1 MYRPTSIVLIV
12 ILTAFLVGLLL
23 ACGASEEDS
32 PSGGP
37 GYPGSPGLPGA
48 PAPDQY
54 QLESLRKSM
63 GLDRPLL
70 TRITQSDS
78 AQAPASAPAAMASER
93 VVREVVKEVA
103 VEKTVSQPAAPA
115 PAQAPAAMA
124 RAQMVKEVAVEKAV
138 SQAVQVSSE
147 ADSTRAQLVTQRRII
162 IREVDMSL
170 VVDEIQ
176 GAVDEI
182 AELAENAGG
191 WVVDSGRWSLH
202 SGSISIRVPADM
214 LDDTIEELRDL
225 AIKVQAENT
234 TSRDVTDEY
243 VDLGAR
249 LTNQQATQKALLS
262 LLERATNVEAALEV
276 QRDLTR
282 VQEEVERLSGR
293 IKFLEESSAFSIIR
307 VNLSLAPMAVEVDAG
322 ADQTVAV
329 GVPVSF
335 RATFSPPDG
344 IDDYT
349 IAWDFGDA
357 SDTRVIHRTA
367 PTQTPGELTTETVA
381 HVYGTTA
388 GSPFIAEVSI
398 TGTGEGG
405 IIEGKDTL
413 TVAVSEIPA
422 IEVFAGGGK
431 TVDQNTEMEFS
442 GSFTRPKGL
451 TDVRFEW
458 DFGDGSTPTEGDLP
472 EGVTRATATHVYPDY
487 RREPYIA
494 KLTVSADSEV
504 GEVEAS
510 AEFYVYVTEQVGFVV
525 GGFELG
531 DNFKTAVR
539 GLTGFVQG
547 LTVIVIWLAIFSPFW
562 GAIVALV
569 WFIVRWRARRRTE
582 GRERLEA
589 EATATGGAG

>member
-1 MYRPTSIVLIV
+1 MYRPVSVVLIV
-12 ILTAFLVGLLL
+12 ILTALLAGLMS
-23 ACGASEEDS
+23 ACGASDEGS
-32 PSGGP
+32 TSGA
-37 GYPGSPGLPGA
+37 PGA

-54 QLESLRKSM
+54 QLESLRESQ
-63 GLDRPLL
+63 GLDRSLL
-70 TRITQSDS
+70 ARITQSDS
-78 AQAPASAPAAMASER
+78 YSAQAPAQAAPAATAAPTPASAPAAMR
-93 VVREVVKEVA
+93 VVREAELVKEVA
-103 VEKTVSQPAAPA
+103 VEKTVSQT
-115 PAQAPAAMA
+115 
-124 RAQMVKEVAVEKAV
+124 
-138 SQAVQVSSE
+138 VQVSSE
-147 ADSTRAQLVTQRRII
+147 ADSTQAQLVTQRRII
-162 IREVDMSL
+162 IREVDMAL

-176 GAVDEI
+176 GAIDDI

-202 SGSISIRVPADM
+202 SGSISIRVPADV
-214 LDDTIEELRDL
+214 LDDTVAELRLL
-225 AIKVQAENT
+225 ANKVDAENT
-234 TSRDVTDEY
+234 SSRDVTDEY

-262 LLERATNVEAALEV
+262 LLEQATTVEAALEV

-293 IKFLEESSAFSIIR
+293 IKFLEESAAFSIIR
-307 VNLSLAPMAVEVDAG
+307 VNLSLAPMDVEMDAG

-344 IDDYT
+344 IEDYT

-431 TVDQNTEMEFS
+431 TVDQNTEVEFS

-451 TDVRFEW
+451 TDVRYEW

-569 WFIVRWRARRRTE
+569 WFIVRWRARRRTA

-589 EATATGGAG
+589 EATATGEESGGTG

>member
-1 MYRPTSIVLIV
+1 MYRPVSVVLIV
-12 ILTAFLVGLLL
+12 ILTALLAGLMS
-23 ACGASEEDS
+23 ACGASE
-32 PSGGP
+32 SGAP
-37 GYPGSPGLPGA
+37 GYPGNPGAPGA

-54 QLESLRKSM
+54 QLESLRESQ
-63 GLDRPLL
+63 GLDRPSWEL
-70 TRITQSDS
+70 ITQSDS
-78 AQAPASAPAAMASER
+78 AQALIQPAPAATAAPAPASAPAAMASEASER
-93 VVREVVKEVA
+93 VVREAEVVKEVA
-103 VEKTVSQPAAPA
+103 VEKTVSQT
-115 PAQAPAAMA
+115 
-124 RAQMVKEVAVEKAV
+124 
-138 SQAVQVSSE
+138 VQVSSE
-147 ADSTRAQLVTQRRII
+147 ADSTQTQLVTQRRII
-162 IREVDMSL
+162 IREVDMAL

-176 GAVDEI
+176 GAIDEI

-202 SGSISIRVPADM
+202 SGSISIRVPADV
-214 LDDTIEELRDL
+214 LDDTVAELRLL
-225 AIKVQAENT
+225 ANKVDAENT
-234 TSRDVTDEY
+234 SSRDVTDEY

-262 LLERATNVEAALEV
+262 LLERATTVEAALEV

-293 IKFLEESSAFSIIR
+293 IKFLEESAAFSIIR
-307 VNLSLAPMAVEVDAG
+307 VNLSLAPMDVELDAG

-344 IDDYT
+344 IDDHT

-431 TVDQNTEMEFS
+431 TVDQNTEVEFS

-451 TDVRFEW
+451 TDVRYEW

-472 EGVTRATATHVYPDY
+472 EGVTRATATHVYPDH

-547 LTVIVIWLAIFSPFW
+547 LTVVVIWLAIFSPFW

-589 EATATGGAG
+589 EATATGDAAGEAR

>member
-1 MYRPTSIVLIV
+1 MSRLTSIVLLA
-12 ILTAFLVGLLL
+12 ILATALVGLLS
-23 ACGASEEDS
+23 ACGASTESGDESMEWPRQGGTISKQLGLDQPFRQMTSDS
-32 PSGGP
+32 GAPGP
-37 GYPGSPGLPGA
+37 QGSQGAPGLAGLPGHPGNPGPDLEVAEAA
-48 PAPDQY
+48 P
-54 QLESLRKSM
+54 
-63 GLDRPLL
+63 
-70 TRITQSDS
+70 
-78 AQAPASAPAAMASER
+78 QAPAARPASPDPTSMTSKQ
-93 VVREVVKEVA
+93 VLQEVA
-103 VEKTVSQPAAPA
+103 VEK
-115 PAQAPAAMA
+115 M
-124 RAQMVKEVAVEKAV
+124 V

-147 ADSTRAQLVTQRRII
+147 ADRTQAQLVAQRRII

-170 VVDEIQ
+170 VVYDIQ
-176 GAVDEI
+176 AAIDDI
-182 AELAENAGG
+182 AEMAADANG
-191 WVVDSGRWSLH
+191 WVVDSGRRSLH
-202 SGSISIRVPADM
+202 SGSISIRVPADV
-214 LDDTIEELRDL
+214 LDDTIAELRTL
-225 AIKVQAENT
+225 ANKVDAENT

-243 VDLGAR
+243 VDLGGR
-249 LTNQQATQKALLS
+249 LTNQQATHEALLK
-262 LLERATNVEAALEV
+262 LLERAEAVETALAV
-276 QRDLTR
+276 QRDLSR

-307 VNLSLAPMAVEVDAG
+307 VNLNLAPMAVVVDAG
-322 ADQTVAV
+322 ADRTVAV

-335 RATFSPPDG
+335 RATFSPPEG
-344 IDDYT
+344 IEDYT

-381 HVYGTTA
+381 HVYGTTT

-422 IEVFAGGGK
+422 IEVFAGDDK
-431 TVDQNTEMEFS
+431 TVDQNTEVEFS
-442 GSFTRPKGL
+442 GSFTRPEGL
-451 TDVRFEW
+451 TDVRYEW

-472 EGVTRATATHVYPDY
+472 EGVTRATAAHVYPDY

-510 AEFYVYVTEQVGFVV
+510 AEFYVFVTEQVGFVV

-531 DNFKTAVR
+531 DSFKTAVR
-539 GLTGFVQG
+539 GLTGFVQA

-569 WFIVRWRARRRTE
+569 WFVIRWRSRRRTE
-582 GRERLEA
+582 KRERLEA
-589 EATATGGAG
+589 EATETSEAS

>member
-1 MYRPTSIVLIV
+1 MYRPVSVVLIV
-12 ILTAFLVGLLL
+12 ILTALLAGLMS
-23 ACGASEEDS
+23 ACGASE
-32 PSGGP
+32 SGAP
-37 GYPGSPGLPGA
+37 GYPGNPGAPGA

-54 QLESLRKSM
+54 QLESLRESQ
-63 GLDRPLL
+63 GLDRPSWEL
-70 TRITQSDS
+70 ITQSDS
-78 AQAPASAPAAMASER
+78 AQALIQPAPAATAAPAPASAPAAMASEASER
-93 VVREVVKEVA
+93 VVREAEVVKEVA
-103 VEKTVSQPAAPA
+103 VEKTVSQT
-115 PAQAPAAMA
+115 
-124 RAQMVKEVAVEKAV
+124 
-138 SQAVQVSSE
+138 VQVSSE
-147 ADSTRAQLVTQRRII
+147 ADSTQAQLVTQRRII
-162 IREVDMSL
+162 IREVDMAL

-176 GAVDEI
+176 GAIDEI
-182 AELAENAGG
+182 AELAESAGG

-202 SGSISIRVPADM
+202 SGSISMRVPADV
-214 LDDTIEELRDL
+214 LDDTVAELRLL
-225 AIKVQAENT
+225 ANKVDAENT
-234 TSRDVTDEY
+234 SSRDVTDEY

-262 LLERATNVEAALEV
+262 LLERATTVEAALEV

-293 IKFLEESSAFSIIR
+293 IKFLEESAAFSIIR
-307 VNLSLAPMAVEVDAG
+307 VNLSLAPMAVVVDAG

-431 TVDQNTEMEFS
+431 TVDQNTEVEFS

-451 TDVRFEW
+451 TDVRYEW
-458 DFGDGSTPTEGDLP
+458 DFGDGSTPTGGDLP
-472 EGVTRATATHVYPDY
+472 EGVTRATATHVYPDH

-494 KLTVSADSEV
+494 KVTVSADSEV

-510 AEFYVYVTEQVGFVV
+510 AEFYVFVTEQVGFVV

-547 LTVIVIWLAIFSPFW
+547 LTVVVIWLAIFSLFW

-582 GRERLEA
+582 GCERLET
-589 EATATGGAG
+589 EAAATGDATGEAR

>member
-1 MYRPTSIVLIV
+1 MSRPTYIVLLAV
-12 ILTAFLVGLLL
+12 LAAVLAGLLS
-23 ACGASEEDS
+23 ACGASTE
-32 PSGGP
+32 SGDESMEWPRQG
-37 GYPGSPGLPGA
+37 GTISE
-48 PAPDQY
+48 
-54 QLESLRKSM
+54 QL
-63 GLDRPLL
+63 GLDRPFSQM
-70 TRITQSDS
+70 TSDS
-78 AQAPASAPAAMASER
+78 GAPGPQGAPGLAGLPGHPGNPGPDLEVAESAPQAPAARPASPDPTSMTSKQ
-93 VVREVVKEVA
+93 VLQEVA
-103 VEKTVSQPAAPA
+103 VEKV
-115 PAQAPAAMA
+115 
-124 RAQMVKEVAVEKAV
+124 V

-147 ADSTRAQLVTQRRII
+147 ADRTQAQLVAQRRII

-170 VVDEIQ
+170 VVYDIQ
-176 GAVDEI
+176 AAIDDI
-182 AELAENAGG
+182 AEMAADANG
-191 WVVDSGRWSLH
+191 WVVDSGRRSLH
-202 SGSISIRVPADM
+202 SGRISIRVPSDV
-214 LDDTIEELRDL
+214 LDDTIAELRAL
-225 AIKVQAENT
+225 ANRVEAEDT

-249 LTNQQATQKALLS
+249 LTNQQATHEALLK
-262 LLERATNVEAALEV
+262 LLERAEEVDTALAV
-276 QRDLTR
+276 QRDLSR

-307 VNLSLAPMAVEVDAG
+307 VNLSLAPMAVVVDAG

-344 IDDYT
+344 IEDYT
-349 IAWDFGDA
+349 ISWDFGDA

-381 HVYGTTA
+381 HVYGTTT

-422 IEVFAGGGK
+422 IEVFAGDGE
-431 TVDQNTEMEFS
+431 TVEQNTEVEFS
-442 GSFTRPKGL
+442 GSFTRPEGL
-451 TDVRFEW
+451 TDVRYEW
-458 DFGDGSTPTEGDLP
+458 DFGDGSTPTGGDLP
-472 EGVTRATATHVYPDY
+472 EGVTRATARHVYPDH

-510 AEFYVYVTEQVGFVV
+510 AEFYVFVTEQVGFVV

-531 DNFKTAVR
+531 DSFKTAVR
-539 GLTGFVQG
+539 GLTGFVQA
-547 LTVIVIWLAIFSPFW
+547 LTVMVIWLAIFSPFW

-569 WFIVRWRARRRTE
+569 WFITRWRARRRTE

-589 EATATGGAG
+589 EGPETGEAG

>member
-1 MYRPTSIVLIV
+1 MHRPISIVLIV

-32 PSGGP
+32 AAGA
-37 GYPGSPGLPGA
+37 PGA

-70 TRITQSDS
+70 ARITQSDS
-78 AQAPASAPAAMASER
+78 AQAPAQPAPAAPAAPAPTSVPAAMASER
-93 VVREVVKEVA
+93 VVKEVA
-103 VEKTVSQPAAPA
+103 AEKTVSQ
-115 PAQAPAAMA
+115 
-124 RAQMVKEVAVEKAV
+124 
-138 SQAVQVSSE
+138 AVQSVSE

-176 GAVDEI
+176 GTVDEI

-202 SGSISIRVPADM
+202 SGSISIRVPADV
-214 LDDTIEELRDL
+214 LDDTVAELRLL
-225 AIKVQAENT
+225 ANKVDAENT
-234 TSRDVTDEY
+234 SSRDVTDEY

-344 IDDYT
+344 IEDYT

-431 TVDQNTEMEFS
+431 TVDQNTEVEFS

-472 EGVTRATATHVYPDY
+472 KA
-487 RREPYIA
+487 
-494 KLTVSADSEV
+494 
-504 GEVEAS
+504 
-510 AEFYVYVTEQVGFVV
+510 
-525 GGFELG
+525 
-531 DNFKTAVR
+531 
-539 GLTGFVQG
+539 
-547 LTVIVIWLAIFSPFW
+547 
-562 GAIVALV
+562 
-569 WFIVRWRARRRTE
+569 
-582 GRERLEA
+582 
-589 EATATGGAG
+589 

>member
-1 MYRPTSIVLIV
+1 MSRLTCIVLLA
-12 ILTAFLVGLLL
+12 ILATALGGLLS
-23 ACGASEEDS
+23 ACGAGAESGDDS
-32 PSGGP
+32 
-37 GYPGSPGLPGA
+37 
-48 PAPDQY
+48 
-54 QLESLRKSM
+54 
-63 GLDRPLL
+63 
-70 TRITQSDS
+70 S
-78 AQAPASAPAAMASER
+78 AMTSKQ
-93 VVREVVKEVA
+93 VVKEVA
-103 VEKTVSQPAAPA
+103 VEKAVSQAVQVSSEAPTV
-115 PAQAPAAMA
+115 APAAAAMTSK
-124 RAQMVKEVAVEKAV
+124 QVLKEVEVVKEVAVEKAV

-170 VVDEIQ
+170 VVYDIQ
-176 GAVDEI
+176 AAIDDI
-182 AELAENAGG
+182 AEMAADANG
-191 WVVDSGRWSLH
+191 WVVDSGRRSLH
-202 SGSISIRVPADM
+202 SGSISIRVPAAV
-214 LDDTIEELRDL
+214 LDDTINELRLL
-225 AIKVQAENT
+225 ANKVDAENT

-243 VDLGAR
+243 VDLGSR
-249 LTNQQATQKALLS
+249 LANQQATHEALLK
-262 LLERATNVEAALEV
+262 LLERAEAVETALAV
-276 QRDLTR
+276 QRDLSR
-282 VQEEVERLSGR
+282 VREEVERLSGR

-307 VNLSLAPMAVEVDAG
+307 VNLRLAPVDVDVDAG

-388 GSPFIAEVSI
+388 GSPFIAEISI
-398 TGTGEGG
+398 TGTGKGG

-422 IEVFAGGGK
+422 IEVFAGDDK
-431 TVDQNTEMEFS
+431 TVDQNTEVEFS

-458 DFGDGSTPTEGDLP
+458 DFGDGSTLIEGDLP
-472 EGVTRATATHVYPDY
+472 EGVTRATATHVYPDH

-510 AEFYVYVTEQVGFVV
+510 AGFYIFVTEQVGFVV
-525 GGFELG
+525 GGFDLG

-569 WFIVRWRARRRTE
+569 WFIVRWRARRRT
-582 GRERLEA
+582 RLNERLEA
-589 EATATGGAG
+589 EAAATEDVTAEVG

>member
-1 MYRPTSIVLIV
+1 MHRPISIVLIV

-32 PSGGP
+32 AAGA
-37 GYPGSPGLPGA
+37 PGA

-54 QLESLRKSM
+54 QLESLRESR
-63 GLDRPLL
+63 GLDRPLWA
-70 TRITQSDS
+70 RITQSDS
-78 AQAPASAPAAMASER
+78 AQAPAQPAPAATAAPAPASAPAAMASER
-93 VVREVVKEVA
+93 VVMVREVEV
-103 VEKTVSQPAAPA
+103 
-115 PAQAPAAMA
+115 
-124 RAQMVKEVAVEKAV
+124 VKEVAVEKAV

-202 SGSISIRVPADM
+202 SGSISIRVPADV

-249 LTNQQATQKALLS
+249 LTNQLATQKALLS

-357 SDTRVIHRTA
+357 SDTRFIHRTA

-431 TVDQNTEMEFS
+431 TVDQNTEVEFS

-569 WFIVRWRARRRTE
+569 WFIARWRARRRTE

-589 EATATGGAG
+589 EATATGEETGGAG

>member
-1 MYRPTSIVLIV
+1 MHRPISIVLIV
-12 ILTAFLVGLLL
+12 IITALLVGLSL
-23 ACGASEEDS
+23 ACGGSDEES
-32 PSGGP
+32 SSGGP

-63 GLDRPLL
+63 GLNRPLL
-70 TRITQSDS
+70 ARITQWDS
-78 AQAPASAPAAMASER
+78 AQAPAQPAPAAPAAPTPASAPAAMASER
-93 VVREVVKEVA
+93 VVREVEV
-103 VEKTVSQPAAPA
+103 
-115 PAQAPAAMA
+115 
-124 RAQMVKEVAVEKAV
+124 VKEVAVEKAV

-176 GAVDEI
+176 GTVDEI

-307 VNLSLAPMAVEVDAG
+307 VNLSLAPMDMEVDAG

-357 SDTRVIHRTA
+357 SDTRFVHRTA
-367 PTQTPGELTTETVA
+367 PTQTPGELITETVA

-422 IEVFAGGGK
+422 IEVFAGEGK
-431 TVDQNTEMEFS
+431 AVEQNNAVEFS

-451 TDVRFEW
+451 TDVRYEW
-458 DFGDGSTPTEGDLP
+458 DFGDGSTPIEGDLP

-487 RREPYIA
+487 RREPYTSQNSPSAQTA
-494 KLTVSADSEV
+494 KSEKWKPPQNSTYTSRSKSVSSLAVSN
-504 GEVEAS
+504 S
-510 AEFYVYVTEQVGFVV
+510 VTISR
-525 GGFELG
+525 LRSG
-531 DNFKTAVR
+531 D
-539 GLTGFVQG
+539 
-547 LTVIVIWLAIFSPFW
+547 
-562 GAIVALV
+562 
-569 WFIVRWRARRRTE
+569 
-582 GRERLEA
+582 
-589 EATATGGAG
+589 

>member
-1 MYRPTSIVLIV
+1 MYRHICVVLLA
-12 ILTAFLVGLLL
+12 ILAAAFVGISA
-23 ACGASEEDS
+23 ACGASESGDS
-32 PSGGP
+32 AEWARQEGQFGLDRPFQWESAGP
-37 GYPGSPGLPGA
+37 PGAPGLPGLPGS
-48 PAPDQY
+48 PAADAI
-54 QLESLRKSM
+54 LAF
-63 GLDRPLL
+63 
-70 TRITQSDS
+70 S
-78 AQAPASAPAAMASER
+78 AATSAPAA
-93 VVREVVKEVA
+93 
-103 VEKTVSQPAAPA
+103 PAAPA
-115 PAQAPAAMA
+115 QVPAAAMA
-124 RAQMVKEVAVEKAV
+124 PKQVARGVEVVKEVAVEKAV

-147 ADSTRAQLVTQRRII
+147 ADSTQAQLVTQRRII

-170 VVDEIQ
+170 VVDDIQ
-176 GAVDEI
+176 ESIDEI
-182 AELAENAGG
+182 AEMAADASG

-202 SGSISIRVPADM
+202 SGSISIRVPSDI

-225 AIKVQAENT
+225 AKKVDAENT

-243 VDLGAR
+243 VDLGSR
-249 LTNQQATQKALLS
+249 LKNQQATHEALLK
-262 LLERATNVEAALEV
+262 LLERAGSVDTALAV
-276 QRDLTR
+276 QRDLSR

-307 VNLSLAPMAVEVDAG
+307 VNLRLAPVDVEVDAG

-335 RATFSPPDG
+335 RAIFSPPDG
-344 IDDYT
+344 IEDYT

-388 GSPFIAEVSI
+388 GSPFIAVVSI

-405 IIEGKDTL
+405 IVEGKDTL

-422 IEVFAGGGK
+422 IEVFAGDGK
-431 TVDQNTEMEFS
+431 TVDQNTPVEFS

-451 TDVRFEW
+451 TDVKFEW

-510 AEFYVYVTEQVGFVV
+510 AEFYVFVREQVGFVV
-525 GGFELG
+525 GGFDLG

-569 WFIVRWRARRRTE
+569 WFIVRWKKRA
-582 GRERLEA
+582 A
-589 EATATGGAG
+589 EHSAPIDWRPK

>member
-1 MYRPTSIVLIV
+1 MYRLTSIVLIV
-12 ILTAFLVGLLL
+12 ILTAFLVGLSL
-23 ACGASEEDS
+23 ACGGSDEES
-32 PSGGP
+32 PSGAP
-37 GYPGSPGLPGA
+37 GYPGNPGLPGA

-70 TRITQSDS
+70 ARITQS
-78 AQAPASAPAAMASER
+78 ASAPAAMASER

-176 GAVDEI
+176 GTVDEI

-249 LTNQQATQKALLS
+249 LTNQQATQKALLA
-262 LLERATNVEAALEV
+262 LLERATTVEAALEV

-307 VNLSLAPMAVEVDAG
+307 VNLSLAPMDLEVDAG

-335 RATFSPPDG
+335 RATFSPPNG

-422 IEVFAGGGK
+422 IEVFAGEGK
-431 TVDQNTEMEFS
+431 AVEQNNAVEFS

-451 TDVRFEW
+451 TDVRYEW
-458 DFGDGSTPTEGDLP
+458 DFGDGSTPIEGDLP

-487 RREPYIA
+487 RREPYVA
-494 KLTVSADSEV
+494 KLTLSADSEV

-510 AEFYVYVTEQVGFVV
+510 AEFYVFVTEQVGFVV

-547 LTVIVIWLAIFSPFW
+547 LTVVAIWLAIFSPFW

-569 WFIVRWRARRRTE
+569 WFIARWRARRRTE
-582 GRERLEA
+582 GRERLKV
-589 EATATGGAG
+589 EATATGEETGGAG

>member
-1 MYRPTSIVLIV
+1 MSRPTYIVLLA
-12 ILTAFLVGLLL
+12 ILATALVGLLS
-23 ACGASEEDS
+23 ACGASTESGDESMEWPRQGGTISKQLGLDQPFSQITSDS
-32 PSGGP
+32 GAPGP
-37 GYPGSPGLPGA
+37 QGSQGAPGLAGLPGHPGNPGPDLEVAEAA
-48 PAPDQY
+48 PQV
-54 QLESLRKSM
+54 
-63 GLDRPLL
+63 
-70 TRITQSDS
+70 
-78 AQAPASAPAAMASER
+78 PAAR
-93 VVREVVKEVA
+93 
-103 VEKTVSQPAAPA
+103 PATPVPTLMTSNQVLQEA
-115 PAQAPAAMA
+115 
-124 RAQMVKEVAVEKAV
+124 AVEKAV

-170 VVDEIQ
+170 VVYDIQ
-176 GAVDEI
+176 AAIDEI
-182 AELAENAGG
+182 AEMAADEGG
-191 WVVDSGRWSLH
+191 WVVDSGRRSLH
-202 SGSISIRVPADM
+202 SGSISIRVPADV
-214 LDDTIEELRDL
+214 LDDTIAELRSL
-225 AIKVQAENT
+225 ANRVDAENT

-243 VDLGAR
+243 VDLGGR
-249 LTNQQATQKALLS
+249 LTNQLATHEALLK
-262 LLERATNVEAALEV
+262 LLERAEAVETALAV
-276 QRDLTR
+276 QRDLSR

-307 VNLSLAPMAVEVDAG
+307 VNLSLAPMDVEVDAG

-344 IDDYT
+344 IEAYT

-367 PTQTPGELTTETVA
+367 PTQTPGELTAETVA
-381 HVYGTTA
+381 HVYGTIA

-422 IEVFAGGGK
+422 IEVFAGDGK
-431 TVDQNTEMEFS
+431 TVDQNIEVEFS

-451 TDVRFEW
+451 TDVRYEW

-487 RREPYIA
+487 RREPYVA

-510 AEFYVYVTEQVGFVV
+510 AEFYVFVTEQVGFVV

-547 LTVIVIWLAIFSPFW
+547 LTVLVIWLAIFSPFW

-569 WFIVRWRARRRTE
+569 WFIARWRARRRTE

-589 EATATGGAG
+589 EATATGEESGRAG

>member
-1 MYRPTSIVLIV
+1 MHRPISIVLIV

-32 PSGGP
+32 AAGA
-37 GYPGSPGLPGA
+37 PGA

-70 TRITQSDS
+70 ARITQSAS
-78 AQAPASAPAAMASER
+78 AQAPAQPAPAAPAAPAPTSAPAAMASER
-93 VVREVVKEVA
+93 VVKEVE
-103 VEKTVSQPAAPA
+103 V
-115 PAQAPAAMA
+115 
-124 RAQMVKEVAVEKAV
+124 VKEVAVEKAV

-176 GAVDEI
+176 GTVDEI
-182 AELAENAGG
+182 AELAESAGG

-202 SGSISIRVPADM
+202 SGSISIRIPADV
-214 LDDTIEELRDL
+214 LDDTVAELRTL
-225 AIKVQAENT
+225 ANRVDAENT

-307 VNLSLAPMAVEVDAG
+307 VNLSLAPMDVEVDAG

-335 RATFSPPDG
+335 RATFSPPNG

-431 TVDQNTEMEFS
+431 TVDQNTEVEFS

-451 TDVRFEW
+451 TDVKFEW

-569 WFIVRWRARRRTE
+569 WFITRWRARRRTE

-589 EATATGGAG
+589 EATATGEETGGAG